1 MPRRTPLLPLVQKF
15 FEHDPVAAAQS
26 LELMEDEA
34 AVQAI
39 RSMPAALTAQVFGY
53 LQIER
58 ATALVSKLPPKTF
71 REVVA
76 RMDPQQGAGILIG
89 LSPEKRHDI
98 IDELPETA
106 RERIRDLL
114 AYPENSAAR
123 IMSTEYV
130 ALRPWTKVRE
140 AVRRIR
146 MLARR
151 TSPAS
156 YVYVI
161 DEQHR
166 LAGVVTMR
174 DLLLATG
181 GIELASIMRTDVLR
195 IPPTLD
201 REDVANL
208 LATRHY
214 FAVPVVDAEGRM
226 LGVVRTDQL
235 LSDVQ
240 EEASEDLQKMFGA
253 GGDEHPFSPMRFSL
267 GKRLPWL
274 HVNLATAF
282 LAAAVVG
289 LFEDV
294 IARITILA
302 VFLPVVAGQ
311 GGNAGAQSLAVVMR
325 GLVLKEI
332 TPRNRWKL
340 VGKETII
347 GLVNGVIIGVVTA
360 AVAWAWHGNAM
371 LGVVIGLAMIAN
383 LAVAGL
389 AGAAIPLTMKTLGF
403 DPSQSS
409 SIILTTI
416 TDVVGFFSFLSF
428 AVVFQNALI
437 G

>member
-15 FEHDPVAAAQS
+15 LEHDPVGAAQS
-26 LELMEDEA
+26 LELMDEDE

-39 RSMPAALTAQVFGY
+39 RSMPVTLVLEVFGY
-53 LQIER
+53 LQVER
-58 ATALVSKLPPKTF
+58 ATAFLEKLPPKSF

-76 RMDPQQGAGILIG
+76 KMDLQQAAGILIG
-89 LSPEKRHDI
+89 LSPEKRQEI
-98 IDELPETA
+98 IEELPGNT
-106 RERIRDLL
+106 RSRIRDLL
-114 AYPENSAAR
+114 EYPENSAAR
-123 IMSTEYV
+123 IMSSEYV
-130 ALRPWTKVRE
+130 ALRPSTKVKE

-146 MLARR
+146 ILARR

-161 DEQHR
+161 DEDHH

-174 DLLLATG
+174 DLLLASGAT
-181 GIELASIMRTDVLR
+181 ELNQIMRTDVLR
-195 IPPTLD
+195 VPAVLD
-201 REDVANL
+201 REEVANL
-208 LATRHY
+208 LAHRHY

-226 LGVVRTDQL
+226 LGVVRSEQL

-240 EEASEDLQKMFGA
+240 EEASEDIQKMFGA
-253 GGDEHPFSPMRFSL
+253 GGDERAFSPVRFSL
-267 GKRLPWL
+267 SKRLPWL
-274 HVNLATAF
+274 HVNLGTAF

-289 LFEDV
+289 LFEDI
-294 IARITILA
+294 IARVTILA

-332 TPRNRWKL
+332 TPRSRWKL
-340 VGKETII
+340 IGKESII
-347 GLVNGVIIGVVTA
+347 GIVNGLIIGVVTA
-360 AVAWAWHGNAM
+360 AIAWLWHGNPM

-383 LAVAGL
+383 LAIAGFS
-389 AGAAIPLTMKTLGF
+389 GAAIPLTMKGLGF

-416 TDVVGFFSFLSF
+416 TDVVGFFSFLGF
-428 AVVFQNALI
+428 AVVFERALL

>member
-15 FEHDPVAAAQS
+15 FEHDPMAAAQS
-26 LELMEDEA
+26 LELMEEDD

-39 RSMPAALTAQVFGY
+39 RSMPVTLAAEVFRYVQV
-53 LQIER
+53 ER
-58 ATALVSKLPPKTF
+58 ATALVAKLPTKTF

-89 LSPEKRHDI
+89 LSPEKRQGI
-98 IDELPETA
+98 IEELPDTA

-166 LAGVVTMR
+166 LSGVVTMR
-174 DLLLATG
+174 DLLLASGSTELG
-181 GIELASIMRTDVLR
+181 GIMRTDVLR
-195 IPPTLD
+195 VPASLD
-201 REDVANL
+201 REEVASL
-208 LATRHY
+208 LANRHY

-226 LGVVRTDQL
+226 LGVVRTEQL

-253 GGDEHPFSPMRFSL
+253 GGDEHPFSPVPFSL
-267 GKRLPWL
+267 SKRLPWL
-274 HVNLATAF
+274 HVNLGTAF

-289 LFEDV
+289 LFEDL

-325 GLVLKEI
+325 GLVLKQI
-332 TPRNRWKL
+332 PPGMRWKL
-340 VGKETII
+340 IRKETGIGLLNGLVI
-347 GLVNGVIIGVVTA
+347 GLVTA
-360 AVAWAWHGNAM
+360 GVAWLWHGNPS
-371 LGVVIGLAMIAN
+371 LGLVIGLAMIAN
-383 LAVAGL
+383 LAVAGFS
-389 AGAAIPLTMKTLGF
+389 GATIPLTMKALGF

-416 TDVVGFFSFLSF
+416 TDVVGFFSFLGF
-428 AVVFQNALI
+428 AVVFQQMLL